1 MKNPRPGVSA
11 GRKSKPVLVVPAKK
25 APKKKPVARKVE
37 APFDPSLPLKKTEHE
52 AVVQFMLKGLNQTN
66 AYLAV
71 FGGAKL
77 SAEAHGARLVGNG
90 KVKARLE
97 WLKAQV
103 AAVVVKETG
112 IDQASMV
119 RWCQTIMQTPV
130 TLVAHAV
137 AKHQLIL
144 LAGKGE
150 LAAGGVKPEPLTDEE
165 EVALALAHELTP
177 SDYGTKVKM
186 VGKMDSAKMVVEI
199 LGLKKADEDANK
211 NGQGIVD
218 GLAALAAAVRSRSGG
233 GGVTL

>member
-1 MKNPRPGVSA
+1 
-11 GRKSKPVLVVPAKK
+11 
-25 APKKKPVARKVE
+25 
-37 APFDPSLPLKKTEHE
+37 
-52 AVVQFMLKGLNQTN
+52 
-66 AYLAV
+66 
-71 FGGAKL
+71 
-77 SAEAHGARLVGNG
+77 
-90 KVKARLE
+90 
-97 WLKAQV
+97 
-103 AAVVVKETG
+103 
-112 IDQASMV
+112 
-119 RWCQTIMQTPV
+119 
-130 TLVAHAV
+130 V